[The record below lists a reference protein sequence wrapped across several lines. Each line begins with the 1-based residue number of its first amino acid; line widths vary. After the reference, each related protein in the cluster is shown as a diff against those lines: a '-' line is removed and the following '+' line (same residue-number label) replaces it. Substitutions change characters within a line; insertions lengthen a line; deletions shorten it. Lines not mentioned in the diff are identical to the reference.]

1 MKKLYKKLIISF
13 FRLYYGQLT
22 IYTGKKFLKKKN
34 FFINRLIKFY
44 EIDNARVFTNTNH
57 VSVIKDN
64 KIIQGP
70 SLQIENNGLNSNIN
84 KNFSVNFGTPKFYK
98 EYNCRVFS
106 LLCGVDANNNYYHW
120 FFDSLSRFFIF
131 KKYYKFNKNDFFLI
145 HNLKHDFQIQSLKLL
160 GIRNIINSYNAKHI
174 KAKKIICINF
184 VRQFNLS
191 FQKWIINYLKKF
203 LLKKNNKINKKK
215 IKIFIDRT
223 GIEGS
228 YRGIANRDEF
238 INFLKT
244 KNFIILDPS
253 KLKFLDEIKIFK
265 SADIVIGIY
274 GAGLTN
280 MIFCKKNTKVIEI
293 KPYYI
298 KDNLYK
304 DMAINCNLKYSLIR
318 SKIINKS
325 ETNRSYDGQ
334 LYVSTKK
341 LKKLI
346 NSHN

>member
-13 FRLYYGQLT
+13 FRLYFGKLT
-22 IYTGKKFLKKKN
+22 VDAGKKFLRKKK
-34 FFINRLIKFY
+34 FFINRIIKFY

-57 VSVIKDN
+57 VSFIKDN
-64 KIIQGP
+64 NIIQGP

-84 KNFSVNFGTPKFYK
+84 KNFSVNFGTPRFYK

-160 GIRNIINSYNAKHI
+160 GIKNIINSYDTNHI
-174 KAKKIICINF
+174 KAQKIICINF
-184 VRQFNLS
+184 IRQFNLS
-191 FQKWIINYLKKF
+191 FQKWIIIYFKKF
-203 LLKKNNKINKKK
+203 LLKRINKDYKK
-215 IKIFIDRT
+215 KLKIFIDRT
-223 GIEGS
+223 GYAGS
-228 YRGIANRDEF
+228 YRGIANREEF
-238 INFLKT
+238 INFLKS

-280 MIFCKKNTKVIEI
+280 MIFCRKNTKVIEI
-293 KPYYI
+293 KPYYT

-304 DMAINCNLKYSLIR
+304 NMAINCNLKYSLIR
-318 SKIINKS
+318 STIINKS